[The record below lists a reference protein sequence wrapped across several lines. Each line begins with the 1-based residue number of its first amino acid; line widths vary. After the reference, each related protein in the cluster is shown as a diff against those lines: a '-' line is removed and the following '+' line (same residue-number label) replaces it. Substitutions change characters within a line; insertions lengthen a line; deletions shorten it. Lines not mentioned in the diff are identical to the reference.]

1 MSRLFGMVI
10 GAIQGALLGLLI
22 SLAVG
27 KFRIFF
33 PFDIIIGTALLC
45 AVIGYIFGERVVE
58 YLTDLIRKVLD
69 HLPHGPN

>member
-1 MSRLFGMVI
+1 MVI

-22 SLAVG
+22 SLAVDN
-27 KFRIFF
+27 FRIFF
-33 PFDIIIGTALLC
+33 PCDIIAFSALLC

-69 HLPHGPN
+69 YLPHGPS